1 MTSAIRPF
9 RRNASRLGSL
19 ASLASILAALNGCDG
34 DNYYPGVPLSNAA
47 VTLVAV
53 RLPDSA
59 STARFGYTARWRI
72 LDDDFRR
79 YPYLLEI
86 KHSFTGQHI
95 DIRPKSPADSAI
107 GTFACTGTTC
117 STGQFS
123 SILFAELEK
132 GKLLVVGSTFTTMT
146 R

>member
-1 MTSAIRPF
+1 MTSVILPS

-34 DNYYPGVPLSNAA
+34 DNYYPGVPLSDAA

-72 LDDDFRR
+72 LEDDFRR

-86 KHSFTGQHI
+86 KHSSTGQYI
-95 DIRPKSPADSAI
+95 DIHPRSPSDSAT

-117 STGQFS
+117 STGKFS
-123 SILFAELEK
+123 STLFAELEK
-132 GKLLVVGSTFTTMT
+132 GKLLVVASIYSVVTP
-146 R
+146 